1 MLICCFIFSY
11 RKLALFLC
19 DWDITEENLRERLHR
34 LVTNNQT
41 ERAAAMALFHNK
53 LDLTIEILGN
63 PSANQK
69 KGSQILGTKMLF
81 LFFFS
86 VYF

>member
-41 ERAAAMALFHNK
+41 ERAEQWHCFTIN
-53 LDLTIEILGN
+53 LTWQLKYWEILQLIKRKVVKFWV
-63 PSANQK
+63 QK
-69 KGSQILGTKMLF
+69 CYSYFFF
-81 LFFFS
+81 LFIF
-86 VYF
+86 